1 MDSEDRRDE
10 PEPTYEDCL
19 AEQERLEHLWQE
31 ELQETL
37 ERLEPLGVLEGLGA
51 DQKLTLAAVF
61 WDAEWDYGSQR
72 SDAHHREERR
82 KALASV
88 SRKLK
93 TADLCLRKARAAL
106 SNVLA
111 AIDTD
116 VETKRR
122 WRLRDLRAQ
131 CTKVRDSID
140 GPLFPGRATTDRTS
154 KQVLYKA
161 RAALKATFKG
171 FKCSRDVSHVR
182 TATIANRYLGD
193 SVAIDE
199 SRKIVPAYRMDER
212 RQKSRP
218 ME

>member
-1 MDSEDRRDE
+1 MDSEDQRDA
-10 PEPTYEDCL
+10 PDGTYQDYL
-19 AEQERLEHLWQE
+19 DEQEHLEHLWQE

-37 ERLEPLGVLEGLGA
+37 ERLKPLGVLEGLSA

-61 WDAEWDYGSQR
+61 WDAECDYGSQR
-72 SDAHHREERR
+72 SDMQHREERR

-106 SNVLA
+106 SEVLA

-116 VETKRR
+116 VKPQRR
-122 WRLRDLRAQ
+122 WRLRDVRAE
-131 CTKVRDSID
+131 CAKLRDSID
-140 GPLFPGRATTDRTS
+140 GRLFPGRVPTHGTS
-154 KQVLYKA
+154 KQVLDRT
-161 RAALKATFKG
+161 RAALQATFRG
-171 FKCSRDVSHVR
+171 FECSRDVSHVR

-212 RQKSRP
+212 RKKK
-218 ME
+218 